1 MIHFISLINAKLGNK
16 LQNFNLILGHSNLY
30 LQTKKAMNQPSI
42 IIRDIQIINS
52 GRIKTGD
59 VYIKDGLIDKI
70 SGQIGH
76 SADIEI
82 DGSGRHLI
90 PGIIDSQVHFR
101 EPGLTQKATIYSES
115 IAAVKGGVTSF
126 MEMPNTKPPAVTR
139 ELLEQKY
146 QIGAANSVANY
157 SFFMGATND
166 NIEEVLKA
174 INDEVCGVKIFMG
187 SSTGNMLVDHPNAL
201 NTLFSE
207 IPILISTHCEDEQTV
222 KRNEAAY
229 LTSYGE
235 EIPFS
240 CHPEIRSVQ
249 ACLLSSEM
257 AVSLAK
263 KYGTRLHI
271 LHISTGDELNLF
283 TNEIPLK
290 EKRITAEVCV
300 HHLYFN
306 SDDYESLGSLI
317 KCNPAIKSESHQ
329 SALFQGLLS
338 DKLDI
343 IATDHAPHTLSEKN
357 QSYFSAPSGVPLV
370 QHSLQIMLDFHHRG
384 LISLE
389 KIVEK
394 MCHAPSECFGIK
406 NRGYLEEGFA
416 ADMTIIDIDTPYQIT
431 TENIAYQ
438 CKWSPLLGK
447 TMRGTVLSTLVN
459 GNLIWHEGKLK
470 DDLKGERL
478 TFIR

>member
-1 MIHFISLINAKLGNK
+1 MLPSVLSLQL
-16 LQNFNLILGHSNLY
+16 
-30 LQTKKAMNQPSI
+30 KKTMNQPTI
-42 IIRDIQIINS
+42 IIRDIQIINK
-52 GRIKTGD
+52 GKIKTGD
-59 VYIKDGLIDKI
+59 VYIQDGLINKI

-82 DGSGRHLI
+82 DGSGKHLI
-90 PGIIDSQVHFR
+90 PGIIDTQVHFR
-101 EPGLTQKATIYSES
+101 EPGLTQKACIYSES
-115 IAAVKGGVTSF
+115 RAAVMGGVTSF

-139 ELLEQKY
+139 DLLEQKY

-229 LTSYGE
+229 LASYGE
-235 EIPFS
+235 EIPFYF
-240 CHPEIRSVQ
+240 HPEIRSVQ
-249 ACLLSSEM
+249 ACFVSSEM

-271 LHISTGDELNLF
+271 LHISTGDELSLF

-290 EKRITAEVCV
+290 EKRITSEVCV

-306 SDDYESLGSLI
+306 SNDYESLGSLI

-329 SALFQGLLS
+329 SALWQGLLS

-343 IATDHAPHTLSEKN
+343 IATDHAPHTLAEKN
-357 QSYFSAPSGVPLV
+357 QTYFSAPSGVPLV
-370 QHSLQIMLDFHHRG
+370 QHSLQIMLDFYHRG

-389 KIVEK
+389 KIVDK

-416 ADMTIIDIDTPYQIT
+416 ADMAIIDIDSPYQIT

-447 TMRGTVLSTLVN
+447 TMKGNVISTLVN
-459 GNLIWHEGKLK
+459 GNLVWHERILK

-478 TFIR
+478 KFIR